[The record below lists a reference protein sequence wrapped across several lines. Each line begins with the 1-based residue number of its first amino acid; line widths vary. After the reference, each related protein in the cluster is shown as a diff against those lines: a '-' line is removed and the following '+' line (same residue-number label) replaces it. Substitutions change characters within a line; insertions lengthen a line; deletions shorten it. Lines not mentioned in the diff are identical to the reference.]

1 MMKNITLGQ
10 YYPVDSWVH
19 RLDPRTKILLTIAL
33 IVAVF
38 MVESA
43 VGYVLIL
50 GFVYL
55 TARLSNIPFKMLLRG
70 VKSLRFILILTFLLN
85 LLFNPGTNYI
95 VSWGFL
101 KISWDGLAQACHYS
115 LRLVFLVMGTSLM
128 TLTTAP
134 IALADG
140 IEKLLSPLKKIHFPA
155 HELAMMMSIALRFIP
170 TLMEEADKIMKAQ
183 MARGADFESGNLLAR
198 AKAMVPLL
206 VPLFVSAFRRAGD
219 LAMAMESRC
228 YHGGENRTRLRV
240 LKITK
245 NDWIAAAAV
254 ALLICLVVV
263 EGMVMPAVNEAITG
277 WILPEAVQEA
287 QATATPDASALPSAT
302 PAATELPAA
311 SPTPEV
317 TGEPSAIL
325 PAKGLIG

>member
-19 RLDPRTKILLTIAL
+19 RLDPRVKILLTIAM

-38 MVESA
+38 MVKSL
-43 VGYVLIL
+43 VGYGLIL

-55 TARLSNIPFKMLLRG
+55 SARMAKVPFKMLIKG
-70 VKSLRFILILTFLLN
+70 VRALRFILILTFLLN
-85 LLFNPGTNYI
+85 LFFNAGTTML
-95 VSWGFL
+95 VEWGFL
-101 KISWDGLAQACHYS
+101 KISLEGLNQAIHYS
-115 LRLVFLVMGTSLM
+115 LRLIFLVMGTSLM
-128 TLTTAP
+128 TLTTSP
-134 IALADG
+134 IALSDG
-140 IEKLLSPLKKIHFPA
+140 IEMLLSPLKVIKFPA

-183 MARGADFESGNLLAR
+183 MARGADFESGNLIAR

-219 LAMAMESRC
+219 LAMSMESRC

-245 NDWIAAAAV
+245 NDWIAV
-254 ALLICLVVV
+254 
-263 EGMVMPAVNEAITG
+263 
-277 WILPEAVQEA
+277 
-287 QATATPDASALPSAT
+287 
-302 PAATELPAA
+302 AATGVLIGLIVLEGKLVPDIVTLAQNWLGTVEELPA
-311 SPTPEV
+311 
-317 TGEPSAIL
+317 
-325 PAKGLIG
+325 

>member
-19 RLDPRTKILLTIAL
+19 RLDPRTKILLTVAM

-38 MVESA
+38 LVKSMI
-43 VGYVLIL
+43 GYGLIL
-50 GFVYL
+50 GFMYL
-55 TARLSNIPFKMLLRG
+55 VSKLSNIPFKMLVKG
-70 VKSLRFILILTFLLN
+70 VKPLRFILILTFLLN
-85 LLFNPGTNYI
+85 LFFNNGTTMLIN
-95 VSWGFL
+95 WGFL
-101 KISWDGLAQACHYS
+101 KISYEGVSQAVHYS
-115 LRLVFLVMGTSLM
+115 LRLVFLVLGTSLM
-128 TLTTAP
+128 TLTTSP
-134 IALADG
+134 IALSDG
-140 IEKLLSPLKKIHFPA
+140 IEMLLSPLKKIHFPA

-245 NDWIAAAAV
+245 NDWLAAAGV
-254 ALLICLVVV
+254 AALILLIIAESHVTLPLWN
-263 EGMVMPAVNEAITG
+263 MV
-277 WILPEAVQEA
+277 
-287 QATATPDASALPSAT
+287 
-302 PAATELPAA
+302 
-311 SPTPEV
+311 
-317 TGEPSAIL
+317 
-325 PAKGLIG
+325 KGLFA